1 MSTARA
7 DVIVI
12 GLGAM
17 GAAATW
23 QLARRKARVLGIE
36 QFTPANARGS
46 SHGETRITREFVGEG
61 ADYLPLVRRSH
72 ELWADLEALGYDLR
86 ARTGL
91 LVMARK
97 DRASLRH
104 GAADF
109 LAQTIAVGR
118 LSGATPDLLDAAD
131 IRRRFPQFEVTDDT
145 IACFEAQGGF
155 VRPERCIA
163 VQLEQATATG
173 QAELHTNERV
183 LALRQVAGAVEV
195 TTDRSR
201 YVAPRVVLATGAWT
215 PGLAGGPFAAS
226 LVIHRQTLFW
236 FATLAGAAWDERSAP
251 AFLWFHGDGADDVFY
266 GFPQVS
272 GGRPGVK
279 VATEQYL
286 TACDP
291 DAPAPRVS
299 PAEAAQM
306 FHRHVAG
313 RMRGVTSRFVDGLTC
328 LYAYNAAD
336 PGRFMIGPHPHV
348 AGVTVIS
355 ACSGH
360 GFKHSAAIGES
371 VAQSIV
377 GETPTCSLE
386 AFAIPA

>member
-1 MSTARA
+1 MSPDVRA
-7 DVIVI
+7 DVIVV

-23 QLARRKARVLGIE
+23 QLARRGVCVVGIE
-36 QFTPANARGS
+36 QFTPANERGS

-72 ELWADLEALGYDLR
+72 GIWAELEAQGYDLR

-91 LVMARK
+91 LVMARQG
-97 DRASLRH
+97 RASLRH
-104 GAADF
+104 GATDF
-109 LAQTIAVGR
+109 LAQTIAVAR
-118 LSGATPDLLDAAD
+118 LSGAAPDLLTAAD

-145 IACFEAQGGF
+145 VACFEAQGGF

-163 VQLEQATATG
+163 AQLEQATATG
-173 QAELHTNERV
+173 RTDLHLSERAMSV
-183 LALRQVAGAVEV
+183 RRTGGEVEV

-201 YVAPRVVLATGAWT
+201 YVAPRVVLAAGAWT
-215 PGLAGGPFAAS
+215 PGLAGGRFAAS
-226 LVIHRQTLFW
+226 LIIHRQALFW
-236 FATLAGAAWDERSAP
+236 FATGPGAVWDEGAAP
-251 AFLWFHGDGADDVFY
+251 AFLWFHGDGAEDVFY
-266 GFPQVS
+266 GFPHVN

-291 DAPAPRVS
+291 DAPFPPVS

-306 FHRHVAG
+306 HHRHIAG
-313 RMRGVTSRFVDGLTC
+313 RLRGVTSRFVDGVTC

-336 PGRFMIGPHPHV
+336 PGRFMIGPHPQV
-348 AGVTVIS
+348 EGVTVIS

-386 AFAIPA
+386 AFAV

>member
-1 MSTARA
+1 MSSEIRA
-7 DVIVI
+7 DVIVV

-23 QLARRKARVLGIE
+23 QLARRGVRVLGIE
-36 QFTPANARGS
+36 QFTPANGRGS

-72 ELWADLEALGYDLR
+72 EIWADLEALGYDLR

-91 LVMARK
+91 LVMAGR

-104 GAADF
+104 GEADF

-118 LSGATPDLLDAAD
+118 LSGAAPDLLDAAN
-131 IRRRFPQFEVTDDT
+131 IRRRFPQFEVTDET

-163 VQLEQATATG
+163 AQLEQATATG
-173 QAELHTNERV
+173 RADLHMNERV
-183 LALRQVAGAVEV
+183 LSLRHADGAIEVA
-195 TTDRSR
+195 TDRSR
-201 YVAPRVVLATGAWT
+201 YVAPRVVLAAGAWT
-215 PGLAGGPFAAS
+215 PGLVGGPFAAA
-226 LVIHRQTLFW
+226 LAIHRQTLFW
-236 FATLAGAAWDERSAP
+236 FAADAGAAWDAGTAP

-266 GFPQVS
+266 GFPKVA

-286 TACDP
+286 TTCDP
-291 DAPAPRVS
+291 DDAAPAVS
-299 PAEAAQM
+299 PAEAAAM
-306 FHRHVAG
+306 HRRHVAG
-313 RMRGVTSRFVDGLTC
+313 RLRGVTSRFVDGLTC
-328 LYAYNAAD
+328 LYAFNAAD
-336 PGRFMIGPHPHV
+336 PGRFMIGPHPQV
-348 AGVTVIS
+348 EGVTVVS

-377 GETPTCSLE
+377 GEIPTCSLE
-386 AFAIPA
+386 AFAV

>member
-1 MSTARA
+1 MGSDVSA
-7 DVIVI
+7 DVVVV

-17 GAAATW
+17 GAAATF
-23 QLARRKARVLGIE
+23 QLARRGVRVVGVE
-36 QFTPANARGS
+36 QFTPANERGS

-72 ELWADLEALGYDLR
+72 QIWAEFEAHGYDIR

-91 LVMARK
+91 LVMARR

-118 LSGATPDLLDAAD
+118 LSGATPELLEAAEL
-131 IRRRFPQFEVTDDT
+131 RRRFPHFEVTDDT
-145 IACFEAQGGF
+145 VACLEPQGGF
-155 VRPERCIA
+155 VRPERCIEAQLDEA
-163 VQLEQATATG
+163 VRTG
-173 QAELHTNERV
+173 RADLRLDERV
-183 LALRQVAGAVEV
+183 VSLRRSEGVVEV
-195 TTDRSR
+195 VTDRAR
-201 YVAPRVVLATGAWT
+201 YVAPQVVLAAGAWT
-215 PGLAGGPFAAS
+215 PGLAGGAFAHA
-226 LVIHRQTLFW
+226 LVVHRQMLFW
-236 FATLAGAAWDERSAP
+236 FATGPGSLWDERPPP
-251 AFLWFHGDGADDVFY
+251 AFLWFHGDGAEDVFY
-266 GFPQVS
+266 GFPKVA

-279 VATEQYL
+279 VATEQYV

-291 DAPAPRVS
+291 DEAAPQVT
-299 PAEAAQM
+299 PAEAAEM
-306 FHRHVAG
+306 HRRHIAG
-313 RMRGVTSRFVDGLTC
+313 RLRGVTSRLVDGLTC

-336 PGRFMIGPHPHV
+336 PGRFMIGPHPQIE
-348 AGVTVIS
+348 GVTVIS

-386 AFAIPA
+386 AFAV